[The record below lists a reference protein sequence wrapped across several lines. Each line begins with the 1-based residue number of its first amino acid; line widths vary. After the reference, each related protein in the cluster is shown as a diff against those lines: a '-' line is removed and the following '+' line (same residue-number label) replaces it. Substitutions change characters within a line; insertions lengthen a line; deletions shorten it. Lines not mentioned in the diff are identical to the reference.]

1 MEHVVTQVTGCHAAA
16 FMLRMRCDGYRER
29 ERELIEAKS
38 LMFVRYYHP
47 RPMDGDVN
55 EMSQQFFETASALW
69 KRNFEVKLLTPRMK

>member
-1 MEHVVTQVTGCHAAA
+1 MNFLLKKTG
-16 FMLRMRCDGYRER
+16 LSPRTLVGPLSR

>member
-1 MEHVVTQVTGCHAAA
+1 
-16 FMLRMRCDGYRER
+16 
-29 ERELIEAKS
+29 
-38 LMFVRYYHP
+38 MFVRYYHP